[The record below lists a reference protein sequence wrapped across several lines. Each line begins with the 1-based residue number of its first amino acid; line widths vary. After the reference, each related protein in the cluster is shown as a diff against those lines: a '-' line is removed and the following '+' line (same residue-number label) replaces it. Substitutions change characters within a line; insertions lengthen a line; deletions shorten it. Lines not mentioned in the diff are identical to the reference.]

1 MSGFETVLLVLALIF
16 MGVPVS
22 YSMLGASL
30 LYGLMA
36 GIPIGSMIMRAAN
49 SVNSATLLA
58 IPAFI
63 FASTL
68 MNNGG
73 VTHRIF
79 DFVQKSRIGSW
90 RGGLAQVNVV
100 ASLIFSGMSGA
111 ALADIG
117 GLGKVEIKAM
127 QEGGYDLK
135 DATAITMASSII
147 GPIFPPSIPLL
158 LYAVVA
164 QVSGLEMLMSG
175 IVPGVVITLFLLV
188 QVAIIARRNNWPV
201 TITKLT
207 PRERWVVFI
216 RALPALLMP
225 VLLVVGLL
233 SGWYSPIELAC
244 LTVGYAFFLSA
255 ILYREMNF
263 KSFVATVRE
272 SVASAS
278 GILFIAASAS
288 LFAWVITFEGVA
300 DIARIYLTGLTDN
313 KYVLLLIVVV
323 VLLVWGMV
331 MDMLAALLIFTPIL
345 LPSAIELGIHPVQ
358 FGVVMCFTLILGLYT
373 PPVGVCLFLGSQITG
388 IPALKIF
395 RAMLP
400 YYLPILAALAA
411 VVLVPELTTFLPQLV
426 MGTR

>member
-1 MSGFETVLLVLALIF
+1 MSGFDTLLLVLALIF
-16 MGVPVS
+16 LGVPVS

-30 LYGLMA
+30 LYGLLA
-36 GIPIGSMIMRAAN
+36 GLPIGSMIMRAAN

-73 VTHRIF
+73 VTNRIF
-79 DFVQKSRIGSW
+79 DFVMKSRIGSW

-127 QEGGYDLK
+127 RDAGYK
-135 DATAITMASSII
+135 TEDAGAITMASSII

-164 QVSGLEMLMSG
+164 QVSGLEMLLSG
-175 IVPGVVITLFLLV
+175 IVPGLVITLFLIV
-188 QVAIIARRNNWPV
+188 QVAILARRNNWPTTV
-201 TITKLT
+201 YNMSGS
-207 PRERWVVFI
+207 ERWRLFV
-216 RALPALLMP
+216 RAFPALLMP
-225 VLLVVGLL
+225 FLLVAGLV

-244 LTVGYAFFLSA
+244 LTVGYALFLSV
-255 ILYREMNF
+255 LVHREMGW
-263 KSFVATVRE
+263 KSFVASVRE
-272 SVASAS
+272 AVAGAS
-278 GILFIAASAS
+278 NILFIAASAS

-300 DIARIYLTGLTDN
+300 DIARTYLVGITDN
-313 KYVLLLIVVV
+313 KYVLLLIVIV

-345 LPSAIELGIHPVQ
+345 LPVAVELGVHPVQ
-358 FGVVMCFTLILGLYT
+358 FGVVMCFTLIIGLYT
-373 PPVGVCLFLGSQITG
+373 PPVGVCLFMGAQITG
-388 IPALKIF
+388 LPALKLF

-400 YYLPILAALAA
+400 YYLPILAALLAI
-411 VVLVPELTTFLPQLV
+411 VFVPEFTTLLPALI
-426 MGTR
+426 MGR

>member
-1 MSGFETVLLVLALIF
+1 MSGFETVLLVLALIVL
-16 MGVPVS
+16 GVPVS

-30 LYGLMA
+30 LYGMLA
-36 GIPIGSMIMRAAN
+36 GIPIGSMVMRAAN

-68 MNNGG
+68 MNHGG
-73 VTHRIF
+73 VTLRIF
-79 DFVQKSRIGSW
+79 EFVNKSRIGAW
-90 RGGLAQVNVV
+90 RGGLAQVNVL

-127 QEGGYDLK
+127 HEAGYKLK
-135 DATAITMASSII
+135 DATAVTMASSII

-175 IVPGVVITLFLLV
+175 IVPGILITLFLMF
-188 QVAIIARRNNWPV
+188 QVAYIARRNNWPTTV
-201 TITKLT
+201 HDMTGAEKW
-207 PRERWVVFI
+207 RVFW
-216 RALPALLMP
+216 RAFPALLMP
-225 VLLVVGLL
+225 LLLVVGLL

-244 LTVGYAFFLSA
+244 LTVFYAFFLSA
-255 ILYREMNF
+255 ILYRDLTLR
-263 KSFVATVRE
+263 SFAATVRE
-272 SVASAS
+272 AVASAS

-300 DIARIYLTGLTDN
+300 ELARLYLTDFTEN
-313 KYVLLLIVVV
+313 KYVLLLIAVV

-345 LPSAIELGIHPVQ
+345 LPAAIELGVHPVQ

-373 PPVGVCLFLGSQITG
+373 PPVGVCLFLGTQITG

-395 RAMLP
+395 QAMLP

-411 VVLVPELTTFLPQLV
+411 VVLIPELTTFVPELI
-426 MGTR
+426 MGR

>member
-1 MSGFETVLLVLALIF
+1 MSGFDTLLLVLALIF
-16 MGVPVS
+16 LGVPVS

-30 LYGLMA
+30 LYGLLA
-36 GIPIGSMIMRAAN
+36 GLPIGSMIMRAAN

-73 VTHRIF
+73 VTNRIF
-79 DFVQKSRIGSW
+79 DFVMKSRIGSW

-127 QEGGYDLK
+127 RDAGYK
-135 DATAITMASSII
+135 AEDAGAITMASSII

-164 QVSGLEMLMSG
+164 QVSGLEMLLSG
-175 IVPGVVITLFLLV
+175 IVPGLVITIFLIV
-188 QVAIIARRNNWPV
+188 QVAILARRNNWPTTV
-201 TITKLT
+201 YNMTGS
-207 PRERWVVFI
+207 ERWRLFV
-216 RALPALLMP
+216 RAFPALLMP
-225 VLLVVGLL
+225 FLLVAGLV

-244 LTVGYAFFLSA
+244 LTVGYALFLSV
-255 ILYREMNF
+255 LVHREMGW
-263 KSFVATVRE
+263 KSFVASVRE
-272 SVASAS
+272 AVAGAS
-278 GILFIAASAS
+278 NILFIAASAS

-300 DIARIYLTGLTDN
+300 DIARTYLVGITDN
-313 KYVLLLIVVV
+313 KYVLLLIVIV

-345 LPSAIELGIHPVQ
+345 LPVAVELGVHPVQ
-358 FGVVMCFTLILGLYT
+358 FGVVMCFTLIIGLYT
-373 PPVGVCLFLGSQITG
+373 PPVGVCLFMGAQITG
-388 IPALKIF
+388 LPALKLF

-400 YYLPILAALAA
+400 YYLPILAALLAI
-411 VVLVPELTTFLPQLV
+411 VFVPEFTTLLPALI
-426 MGTR
+426 MGR

>member
-1 MSGFETVLLVLALIF
+1 MTGFETVLLVLALIF
-16 MGVPVS
+16 VGVPVS

-30 LYGLMA
+30 LYGILA
-36 GIPIGSMIMRAAN
+36 GIPVGSMVMRAAN

-79 DFVQKSRIGSW
+79 DFVNKSRIGGW

-127 QEGGYDLK
+127 ENGGYK
-135 DATAITMASSII
+135 TEDAAAITMASSII

-175 IVPGVVITLFLLV
+175 IIPGLVITLFLMI
-188 QVAIIARRNNWPV
+188 QVGWIARRNDWP
-201 TITKLT
+201 TQKAGLSG
-207 PRERWVVFI
+207 PEKRRVFL

-225 VLLVVGLL
+225 LLLVVGLL

-244 LTVGYAFFLSA
+244 LTVAYAFFLSA
-255 ILYREMNF
+255 ILYRDLNLAAF
-263 KSFVATVRE
+263 IATVRE
-272 SVASAS
+272 SVAGAS

-300 DIARIYLTGLTDN
+300 DIARVYLTGLTEN
-313 KYVLLLIVVV
+313 KYVLLFVMVG
-323 VLLVWGMV
+323 VLLIWGMV
-331 MDMLAALLIFTPIL
+331 MDMLAAILIFTPIL
-345 LPSAIELGIHPVQ
+345 LPSAIELGIHPVH
-358 FGVVMCFTLILGLYT
+358 FGIVMCFTLVLGLYT

-388 IPALKIF
+388 IPALRLF
-395 RAMLP
+395 VAMLP
-400 YYLPILAALAA
+400 YYIPILAALVAI
-411 VVLVPELTTFLPQLV
+411 VMFPFLTTYLPALV
-426 MGTR
+426 MGG

>member
-16 MGVPVS
+16 VGVPVS
-22 YSMLGASL
+22 YAMLGASL
-30 LYGLMA
+30 LYGLLA
-36 GIPIGSMIMRAAN
+36 GLPIGSMIMRAAN

-79 DFVQKSRIGSW
+79 DFVNKSRIGSW

-127 QEGGYDLK
+127 EDGGYERK
-135 DATAITMASSII
+135 DAAAITMASSII

-164 QVSGLEMLMSG
+164 QVSGLEMLISG
-175 IVPGVVITLFLLV
+175 IIPGLVVTLFLLV
-188 QVAIIARRNNWPV
+188 QVAIIARRNDWP
-201 TITKLT
+201 TRGANLT
-207 PRERWVVFI
+207 GREKVQVFL

-244 LTVGYAFFLSA
+244 LTVGYAFFLSVMF
-255 ILYREMNF
+255 YREIGF
-263 KSFVATVRE
+263 SGFVATVRE

-278 GILFIAASAS
+278 SILFIAASAS

-300 DIARIYLTGLTDN
+300 GLVQAYLTDFTEN
-313 KYVLLLIVVV
+313 KYVFLIIVVIVLLI
-323 VLLVWGMV
+323 WGMV

-345 LPSAIELGIHPVQ
+345 LPVAVELGVHPVQ

-373 PPVGVCLFLGSQITG
+373 PPVGICLFLGSQITG
-388 IPALKIF
+388 IPAMRLF
-395 RAMLP
+395 SAMVP
-400 YYLPILAALAA
+400 YYLPIVLALVAIMF
-411 VVLVPELTTFLPQLV
+411 VPEITTVLPALV
-426 MGTR
+426 MGR

>member
-1 MSGFETVLLVLALIF
+1 MSGFETVLLVLVLIF
-16 MGVPVS
+16 VGVPVA
-22 YSMLGASL
+22 YAMLGASL
-30 LYGLMA
+30 LYGLLS
-36 GIPIGSMIMRAAN
+36 GLPIGSMIMRAAN

-73 VTHRIF
+73 VTNRIF
-79 DFVQKSRIGSW
+79 EFVNKSRVGSW
-90 RGGLAQVNVV
+90 RGGLAQVNVL

-127 QEGGYDLK
+127 EDAGYARK
-135 DATAITMASSII
+135 DAAAITMASSII

-164 QVSGLEMLMSG
+164 QVSGLDMLISG
-175 IVPGVVITLFLLV
+175 IIPGLVTAAFLIL
-188 QVAIIARRNNWPV
+188 QVGIIARRKNWP
-201 TITKLT
+201 THDAKLSR
-207 PRERWVVFI
+207 REKLHVFL
-216 RALPALLMP
+216 RAFPALLMP
-225 VLLVVGLL
+225 ILLVVGLL

-244 LTVGYAFFLSA
+244 LTVAYAFFLSA
-255 ILYREMNF
+255 VLYREIGWR
-263 KSFVATVRE
+263 SFIGTIRE

-288 LFAWVITFEGVA
+288 LFAWVITYEGVA
-300 DIARIYLTGLTDN
+300 DLARAYLVGFTDN
-313 KYVLLLIVVV
+313 KYVLLIIVVI
-323 VLLVWGMV
+323 VLLIWGMV

-345 LPSAIELGIHPVQ
+345 LPSAVELGVHPVQ

-373 PPVGVCLFLGSQITG
+373 PPVGVCLFMGSQITG
-388 IPALKIF
+388 IPAMRLF
-395 RAMLP
+395 TAMAP
-400 YYLPILAALAA
+400 YYAPILAALLAI
-411 VVLVPELTTFLPQLV
+411 VFIPDLTTILPALV
-426 MGTR
+426 LGH